1 MAQPGLTVQLSPN
14 STELLDSEC
23 ATSQTA
29 ETLFFLS
36 SQTPKATQGIPG
48 QQQAGNQRIQ
58 PPQHCTA
65 GQQHPPPNPGN
76 TEGRTSPSL
85 RNSPWE
91 LREHRT
97 HNSNV
102 DKRQRKAP
110 LQIHEKAPGPAV
122 SQGRDTVQ
130 GSSGSGSVVHSV
142 LTSPLM
148 QGVGVS
154 QLQECWHREGL
165 HRPLGSGL
173 PWQLCSPA
181 PPT

>member
-14 STELLDSEC
+14 STELLNSEC

-36 SQTPKATQGIPG
+36 SQSPKATQGVPW
-48 QQQAGNQRIQ
+48 QQQAGDQRSSAPSALHSNTHHPTRATLRGGRA
-58 PPQHCTA
+58 PPSGTA
-65 GQQHPPPNPGN
+65 LGN
-76 TEGRTSPSL
+76 CGSTGHTTPT
-85 RNSPWE
+85 W
-91 LREHRT
+91 T
-97 HNSNV
+97 
-102 DKRQRKAP
+102 KRQRKAP
-110 LQIHEKAPGPAV
+110 LQIHEKAPGTAV
-122 SQGRDTVQ
+122 SQAGTRFKAAVEVVQ
-130 GSSGSGSVVHSV
+130 WFTI

-154 QLQECWHREGL
+154 QLQERWHREGS

-181 PPT
+181 PQPDPS

>member
-1 MAQPGLTVQLSPN
+1 MCDISDSGDTFLPFLSNTKGHAGHSRAAAGREPKEFSPLSTAQ
-14 STELLDSEC
+14 LDSNTHHPTRVTPRGGR
-23 ATSQTA
+23 APPSGTSGTA
-29 ETLFFLS
+29 LGNCGSTGHT
-36 SQTPKATQGIPG
+36 TPTW
-48 QQQAGNQRIQ
+48 
-58 PPQHCTA
+58 T
-65 GQQHPPPNPGN
+65 
-76 TEGRTSPSL
+76 
-85 RNSPWE
+85 
-91 LREHRT
+91 
-97 HNSNV
+97 
-102 DKRQRKAP
+102 KRQRKAP